1 MNHRNW
7 RTPVPLARNQP
18 VTHFVSSFTTTR
30 ALLLQPGYDLLAGIF
45 TTRTVKLPRIN
56 QFALTR
62 ITTDIRRILWFVNHL
77 NNWQVKFLSKGKVTF
92 IMCRYRHNCTRTVA
106 AQHIVRH
113 PDWQLLA
120 IDWIDDIAASKDA
133 RFIFVFLAL
142 NVRLLLRRLNVCFN
156 FGARVSIDQLR
167 NQWVFWRQSHVA
179 STKQGVRSRGE
190 YGDWWYILEIINREY
205 IL

>member
-30 ALLLQPGYDLLAGIF
+30 SLLFQPRYDLLAGIF
-45 TTRTVKLPRIN
+45 TTRTVELPRID
-56 QFALTR
+56 QFTFTSVAADVCR
-62 ITTDIRRILWFVNHL
+62 IFRLINYL
-77 NNWQVKFLSKGKVTF
+77 NNWQVKFLSKGKITF
-92 IMCRYRHNCTRTVA
+92 IMCRYRHDCTCAVTTQYV
-106 AQHIVRH
+106 VRH

-190 YGDWWYILEIINREY
+190 YGDWWYILEIINREC